1 MSDTPRDENLDEYE
15 EFVEV
20 PTANL
25 ASELD
30 ALLRRMGSESSGV
43 VAGVF
48 GEWESIV
55 GAQIATHVT
64 PLMIKDGR
72 LVVSVDDPAWAT
84 QTKFL
89 ESDIAKKVSQA
100 TKMTILGIDVRVKRP
115 GRNT

>member
-1 MSDTPRDENLDEYE
+1 MSDQPRNDEFEDFEDAGE
-15 EFVEV
+15 T

-25 ASELD
+25 ASELN
-30 ALLRRMGSESSGV
+30 ALLRRMGSETSDV

-48 GEWESIV
+48 GEWETIV

-64 PLMIKDGR
+64 PVMIKDAR

>member
-1 MSDTPRDENLDEYE
+1 MSDQPQHDDLDEWDDVGE
-15 EFVEV
+15 T

-25 ASELD
+25 ASELN
-30 ALLRRMGSESSGV
+30 ALLRRMGSESSDV

-48 GEWESIV
+48 GEWDSIV
-55 GAQIATHVT
+55 GTQIAAHVT
-64 PLMIKDGR
+64 PVMIKDSR

>member
-1 MSDTPRDENLDEYE
+1 MSDQPQHDDLDEWDDVSE
-15 EFVEV
+15 T

-25 ASELD
+25 ASELN
-30 ALLRRMGSESSGV
+30 ALLRRMGSESSDV

-48 GEWESIV
+48 GEWDSIV
-55 GAQIATHVT
+55 GTQIAAHVT
-64 PLMIKDGR
+64 PVMIKDSR

>member
-1 MSDTPRDENLDEYE
+1 MSDQPRNDEFEDFEDTGETPS
-15 EFVEV
+15 
-20 PTANL
+20 ANL
-25 ASELD
+25 ASELN
-30 ALLRRMGSESSGV
+30 ALLRRMGSETSDV

-48 GEWESIV
+48 GEWETIV

-64 PLMIKDGR
+64 PVMIKDAR

>member
-1 MSDTPRDENLDEYE
+1 MSDAPRDENLDESDDL
-15 EFVEV
+15 VEV

-25 ASELD
+25 ASELN
-30 ALLRRMGSESSGV
+30 ALLRRMGSESSAV

-48 GEWESIV
+48 GEWETIV
-55 GAQIATHVT
+55 GAQIASHVT
-64 PLMIKDGR
+64 PVMIKDGR

>member
-1 MSDTPRDENLDEYE
+1 MSDQSHRDESDELDEISE
-15 EFVEV
+15 A

-25 ASELD
+25 ASELN
-30 ALLRRMGSESSGV
+30 ALLRRMGSETSDV

-55 GAQIATHVT
+55 GSQIATHVT
-64 PLMIKDGR
+64 PVMIKEAR

>member
-1 MSDTPRDENLDEYE
+1 MSDRPQHDDSDETDDVGET
-15 EFVEV
+15 

-25 ASELD
+25 ASELN
-30 ALLRRMGSESSGV
+30 ALLRRMGSESSDV

-55 GAQIATHVT
+55 GTQIAAHVT
-64 PLMIKDGR
+64 PVMIKDSR

>member
-1 MSDTPRDENLDEYE
+1 MSDQSHRDESDELDEISE
-15 EFVEV
+15 A

-25 ASELD
+25 ASELN
-30 ALLRRMGSESSGV
+30 ALLRRMGSETSDV

-55 GAQIATHVT
+55 GSQIAAHVT
-64 PLMIKDGR
+64 PVMIKDAR

-89 ESDIAKKVSQA
+89 ETDISKKVSQA

>member
-1 MSDTPRDENLDEYE
+1 MSDEFLNPENDTSAGP
-15 EFVEV
+15 

-25 ASELD
+25 ASELN
-30 ALLRRMGSESSGV
+30 ALLRRLGSEPSDV

-48 GEWESIV
+48 GEWEAIV
-55 GAQIATHVT
+55 GAQIAAHVS
-64 PLMIKDGR
+64 PVMIKDSR

-89 ESDIAKKVSQA
+89 EAEIAEKVSQA
-100 TKMTILGIDVRVKRP
+100 TKMTVLGIEVRVKRP